1 MVGSTLNGSD
11 LPVLEERSLEE
22 ISLATYLHPTFLGD
36 DTVRDTWVKVA
47 SQPAT
52 IRMFGAGSV
61 DLAQAASGCVGAWM
75 QHSVADWDW
84 LPGKALVEGAGGAA
98 IKVNAGGKTWCVAG
112 NKRAAAQ
119 ICELLTQQTARHEH
133 LR

>member
-1 MVGSTLNGSD
+1 MGSTLNGSD

-84 LPGKALVEGAGGAA
+84 LPGKALVEGPVARPSRSTRVEKPGA
-98 IKVNAGGKTWCVAG
+98 W
-112 NKRAAAQ
+112 RATSAPRRRSVS
-119 ICELLTQQTARHEH
+119 C
-133 LR
+133 

>member
-1 MVGSTLNGSD
+1 MGSTLNGSD

-61 DLAQAASGCVGAWM
+61 DLAQASTRVEKPGVWRATSAPRRR
-75 QHSVADWDW
+75 SVS
-84 LPGKALVEGAGGAA
+84 
-98 IKVNAGGKTWCVAG
+98 C
-112 NKRAAAQ
+112 
-119 ICELLTQQTARHEH
+119 
-133 LR
+133 

>member
-1 MVGSTLNGSD
+1 MGSTLNGSD

-52 IRMFGAGSV
+52 I
-61 DLAQAASGCVGAWM
+61 AAVRIDGP
-75 QHSVADWDW
+75 DRRR
-84 LPGKALVEGAGGAA
+84 PGPD
-98 IKVNAGGKTWCVAG
+98 
-112 NKRAAAQ
+112 RAAGL
-119 ICELLTQQTARHEH
+119 IRHLFRNRRPFPSWEG
-133 LR
+133 LGGMAIWPVLA